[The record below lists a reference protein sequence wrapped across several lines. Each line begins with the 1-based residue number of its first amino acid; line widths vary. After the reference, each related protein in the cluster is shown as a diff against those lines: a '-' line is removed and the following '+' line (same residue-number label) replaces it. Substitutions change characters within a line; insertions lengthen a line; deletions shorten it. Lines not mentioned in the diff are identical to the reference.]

1 MNFELLSSEICT
13 KISLRMWRHGG
24 HLAGQNKETTAT
36 LEKLVNL
43 ISMKTK
49 EYSIGSH
56 FESSLNWAQ
65 NNTKSVEFN
74 SRNNRKVL
82 LIQWNH
88 TKEWPLSWYC
98 VVYLVS
104 FVSSNLCRIE
114 EFINWCY
121 VSHVGYQ
128 NKDMA
133 AILMV
138 LLWRICMK
146 TIENLDQ
153 PPFYEKFGLALRNIP
168 KTFQRQEQWSQTPN
182 ITKSDEL
189 NRRNERE
196 TFLIH

>member
-1 MNFELLSSEICT
+1 MLIKPTGRDQRVLLAWRQSLYQTKSGNIKDRTIEANLKHNKKKQSKFNTEAQKGIYCLYYCLTVLSSDSLWILNFLSFEICT
-13 KISLRMWRHGG
+13 KISLRMWGHGG
-24 HLAGQNKETTAT
+24 HLAGQNKETNAT

-65 NNTKSVEFN
+65 NNTKSVEFK
-74 SRNNRKVL
+74 SRNNRKAL

-114 EFINWCY
+114 EFINWC
-121 VSHVGYQ
+121 
-128 NKDMA
+128 
-133 AILMV
+133 
-138 LLWRICMK
+138 
-146 TIENLDQ
+146 
-153 PPFYEKFGLALRNIP
+153 
-168 KTFQRQEQWSQTPN
+168 
-182 ITKSDEL
+182 
-189 NRRNERE
+189 
-196 TFLIH
+196 